1 MFYKNLTLCSECQID
16 GEDFVIFVAF
26 LKKRTY
32 APYGNFF
39 TKSYHRQTFQNNED
53 LAKDF

>member
-39 TKSYHRQTFQNNED
+39 TKSYHRQTCQNNENLGED
-53 LAKDF
+53 I